1 MNVQSPLMQW
11 LVIVLDEVV
20 FRPLVWLLSR
30 GGNK

>member
-1 MNVQSPLMQW
+1 MQW